1 MLNRRTL
8 IAAAMTALAGLNAIP
23 TLAQTVGYPNKPIRL
38 IVPFAPGGTTDLV
51 ARTISDPMS
60 KILGQPVI
68 VDNRAG
74 GGGTIGAMEMMRS
87 APDGYTLSIATVST
101 VATNPAVN
109 PKIPYNTLTDY
120 TPIINLAATPS
131 VIAVTRNFPGHDLKS
146 ALAEL
151 RRSPGKYSYS
161 SSGLG
166 GIQHLMMEMFKGS
179 TGTFMTHI
187 PYRGAGPALSDTVAG
202 QVAMTLDQIPSI
214 LPFIKSG
221 QLVPLV
227 LTAPRRLEVLP
238 NVPTFAEAGMPE
250 LNRMA
255 FYGVLGPKGMS
266 KELVDSINRA
276 LVKVL
281 ADPNVKKKL
290 EDTGSLLI
298 GNTPEAFA
306 KQIADEYK
314 VYKDVVTRRK
324 ITID

>member
-8 IAAAMTALAGLNAIP
+8 IAAAMTALAGLYAIP

-51 ARTISDPMS
+51 ARTISDPLS

-298 GNTPEAFA
+298 GNTPEVFA

>member
-1 MLNRRTL
+1 MLSRRTL
-8 IAAAMTALAGLNAIP
+8 IAVALAATTGLSVMP
-23 TLAQTVGYPNKPIRL
+23 SLAQSGGYPNKPIRL

-87 APDGYTLSIATVST
+87 APDGYTLCIATVST

-146 ALAEL
+146 ALVEL

-202 QVAMTLDQIPSI
+202 QVDMTLDQIPSI

-221 QLVPLV
+221 KLIPLV
-227 LTAPRRLEVLP
+227 LAAPRRLDVLP

-255 FYGVLGPKGMS
+255 FYGVLGPKGMP
-266 KELVDSINRA
+266 KELTNAINGA

-281 ADPNVKKKL
+281 ADTSVKKKI
-290 EDTGSLLI
+290 EDTGSLVI
-298 GNTPEAFA
+298 GNSPEAFA
-306 KQIADEYK
+306 KQISDEYR
-314 VYKDVVTRRK
+314 VYKDVVKRRN

>member
-1 MLNRRTL
+1 MVKSRTL
-8 IAAAMTALAGLNAIP
+8 ISVVVTALAGFSSFP
-23 TLAQTVGYPNKPIRL
+23 TLAQQGGYPSKPIRL
-38 IVPFAPGGTTDLV
+38 VVPFAPGGTTDLV
-51 ARTISDPMS
+51 ARTIADPMS
-60 KILGQPVI
+60 KMLGQPVI

-74 GGGTIGAMEMMRS
+74 GGGTIGAMEMIRS
-87 APDGYTLSIATVST
+87 APDGYTLGIATVST

-109 PKIPYNTLTDY
+109 PKIPYNPLTDF

-131 VIAVTRNFPGHDLKS
+131 VIAVTRSFPAHDLKA
-146 ALAEL
+146 ALVEL

-161 SSGLG
+161 SSGQG
-166 GIQHLMMEMFKGS
+166 GVQHLMMEMFKGS

-202 QVAMTLDQIPSI
+202 QVEMTLDQIPSI

-221 QLVPLV
+221 RLVPLV
-227 LTAPRRLEVLP
+227 LAAPRRLDVLP
-238 NVPTFAEAGMPE
+238 NVPTFAEAGMPD

-255 FYGVLGPKGMS
+255 FYGVLGPKGMPR
-266 KELVDSINRA
+266 ELVNTINGA

-281 ADPNVKKKL
+281 ADPNVKKKI
-290 EDTGSLLI
+290 EDTGSLVI

-306 KQIADEYK
+306 KQIADEFR
-314 VYKDVVTRRK
+314 VYKDVVKRRK

>member
-8 IAAAMTALAGLNAIP
+8 IAAAMTALAGLYAIP

-51 ARTISDPMS
+51 ARTISDPLS

-306 KQIADEYK
+306 RQIADEYK

>member
-8 IAAAMTALAGLNAIP
+8 IAAAITATTGLPVTHA
-23 TLAQTVGYPNKPIRL
+23 LAQTAGYPNKPIRL

-87 APDGYTLSIATVST
+87 APDGYTLAIATVST

-131 VIAVTRNFPGHDLKS
+131 VIVVTRNFPGHDLKS

-151 RRSPGKYSYS
+151 SRSPGKFSYA

-202 QVAMTLDQIPSI
+202 QVDMTLDQIPSI

-221 QLVPLV
+221 KLIPLV
-227 LTAPRRLEVLP
+227 LAAPRRLEVLP
-238 NVPTFAEAGMPE
+238 NVPTFAEVGMPE

-266 KELVDSINRA
+266 KELVSSIHGA
-276 LVKVL
+276 LVRVL
-281 ADPNVKKKL
+281 ADPQVKKKI
-290 EDTGSLLI
+290 EDTGSLVI
-298 GNTPEAFA
+298 ANTPDAFS
-306 KQIADEYK
+306 KQIAEEFR
-314 VYKDVVTRRK
+314 VYREVVVRQK
-324 ITID
+324 IAID